1 MSLNLHS
8 RSALS
13 LCTQSQRPFYLY
25 DRSKIEANIRC
36 FRSLSYP
43 DTKIHFASMANDNPV
58 LLGLLRESGFG
69 LFVNSLKHLAL
80 AEATGIDNVIFAS
93 TGVPEN
99 VMRHL
104 TQLRVWIN
112 LDSVAQV
119 ALFGRLSPGGRAGLR
134 LNIDEKSKNNVFIG
148 PESRIGV
155 MESEISSAFDAAAKT
170 DVTLTGPHV
179 YLGTDV
185 TDIEDLITGVD
196 RTIALSEAFPSLD
209 FVDLGGGFP
218 LEPDRFDFKAYDAAL
233 TERMTHLS
241 ERRGHSVTL
250 VLEPGRAMFGDT
262 ASFYAQVTDVKER
275 PDRWIVCT
283 NASASLIPRAMF
295 YEDFNPVVPA
305 FPNGASPFD
314 KPVDVVGATTYSR
327 DFMARGVTLPKL
339 RVGDW
344 LRFDHA
350 GSYCYSMI
358 TRFLGQDLPPEY
370 LVDPDGKVQLIRD
383 GERFFEEAG

>member
-1 MSLNLHS
+1 MLVSE
-8 RSALS
+8 SALS

-99 VMRHL
+99 VMRRL

-134 LNIDEKSKNNVFIG
+134 LNIGEKSKNNVFIG

>member
-1 MSLNLHS
+1 MLVSE
-8 RSALS
+8 SALS

-99 VMRHL
+99 VMRRL